1 MASVRL
7 DTGFGMIRGYRMDP
21 HNRPRG
27 GLVVVQE
34 IFGVNPH
41 IRAVVDRFAAHG
53 YVALAPAMFD
63 LIQPDVQLGYD
74 DPGIARGRELAAQ
87 VGFDRAVAAVEAA
100 AKELEGAVEH
110 VGVVGFCWGGTVA
123 FLANTRLRLPAVSYY
138 GGRTVPF
145 LNERPGAPLMLHF
158 GQHDPI
164 ISPADLQAHRDA
176 LPEAFIHV
184 YDAGHGFNCD
194 QRADYNE
201 AAAHEARDRTLQFF
215 GRFLAPA

>member
-21 HNRPRG
+21 PNRPRG

-53 YVALAPAMFD
+53 YVTLAPAMFD

-100 AKELEGAVEH
+100 SKALSGSVERI
-110 VGVVGFCWGGTVA
+110 GVVGFCWGGTVA
-123 FLANTRLRLPAVSYY
+123 FLANTRLSLPAVSYY

-145 LNERPGAPLMLHF
+145 LNECPKAPLMLHF
-158 GQHDPI
+158 GEHDPI
-164 ISPADLQAHRDA
+164 IPPADVQVHRDV
-176 LPEAFIHV
+176 LEEAFIHV
-184 YDAGHGFNCD
+184 YDAGHGFSCD
-194 QRADYNE
+194 QRADYSEE
-201 AAAHEARDRTLQFF
+201 AAQEARRRTVQFF
-215 GRFLAPA
+215 TRFLQP